1 MPKAPGAVH
10 AVRQAPRVGL
20 SVVRARPAIR
30 PGEENLPKFLRTVTS
45 LQAVVR
51 AKLVLML
58 YASGRLWFADAVDA
72 CAQQTSNK
80 HHSSHA
86 KGVSGGGVG
95 GAVHHLLIQ
104 LLLEDG
110 GLVRKQLV
118 GDRHLGSG
126 VDSQDSRFRSTSV
139 PLI

>member
-1 MPKAPGAVH
+1 VH
-10 AVRQAPRVGL
+10 AVRQAPRAGL

-30 PGEENLPKFLRTVTS
+30 PGEENLPKLLRSVTR

-72 CAQQTSNK
+72 CAQRTSHK
-80 HHSSHA
+80 HHTSHA
-86 KGVSGGGVG
+86 KGVSACGVG

-110 GLVRKQLV
+110 GLVRKQRV
-118 GDRHLGSG
+118 DDPHLGSR
-126 VDSQDSRFRSTSV
+126 VDSQDSRFRSLEYHEFEV
-139 PLI
+139 L

>member
-1 MPKAPGAVH
+1 
-10 AVRQAPRVGL
+10 
-20 SVVRARPAIR
+20 VVRARPAIR
-30 PGEENLPKFLRTVTS
+30 PGEENLPKLLRSVTR

-72 CAQQTSNK
+72 CAQRTSHK
-80 HHSSHA
+80 HHTSHA
-86 KGVSGGGVG
+86 KGVSACGVG

-110 GLVRKQLV
+110 GLVRKQRV
-118 GDRHLGSG
+118 GGDRHLGSG
-126 VDSQDSRFRSTSV
+126 VDAQDSRFRSTSV